1 MKKWANQKGY
11 PLVTV
16 TEGLKDTN
24 QMLLLEQRSEHQEHT
39 VTKQKPDYWL
49 SDKTLTINFEA
60 HADTEAIL
68 LNTRAV
74 W

>member
-39 VTKQKPDYWL
+39 VTKPN
-49 SDKTLTINFEA
+49 LTIG
-60 HADTEAIL
+60 
-68 LNTRAV
+68 
-74 W
+74 